1 MPSSTK
7 PHLSVDVELYRRQE
21 RFTGT
26 SLADC
31 LDYDRLYHIT
41 KQWPAREH
49 VELLER
55 LADDLAEYCLLDARV
70 EACRVIIRKLEVYP
84 DSATPEIT
92 IYRIAPRRPHLCGL
106 VPHSG
111 QPRMDRRLRPWQ
123 TALCAHHGGQSF
135 SQLRR

>member
-1 MPSSTK
+1 MWNQLVSHQCLALRDVRVNVRIGLHAFEYEK
-7 PHLSVDVELYRRQE
+7 PQLLSVDVELYRRQE

-31 LDYDRLYHIT
+31 LDYDRLYYHIT

-92 IYRIAPRRPHLCGL
+92 IYRTRPEAPASVRP
-106 VPHSG
+106 S
-111 QPRMDRRLRPWQ
+111 
-123 TALCAHHGGQSF
+123 AA
-135 SQLRR
+135 